1 MKVRNAKLGDVQVI
15 SELLSIYYKELNN
28 SYGVERFKT
37 DVTLMQKHL
46 INRIG
51 DEKSEFKYFVLEDE
65 SQEILGFV
73 NILIKEVPE
82 LIILSVING
91 IDKKLATSTLLNYI
105 IEYIRALGYKSLMS
119 EVSAIDPEVEE
130 SLSAIGMKIVEYRGI
145 THI

>member
-119 EVSAIDPEVEE
+119 EISAIDPEVEE

>member
-119 EVSAIDPEVEE
+119 GISAIDPEVEE